1 MQHTKRPFVRKLAA
15 SVISGSLAVS
25 MPVMA
30 GGIPVFDGAAVAQ
43 AINQGIQM
51 KEQIDNQI
59 EQITQLKNQVNALT
73 SQNNYG
79 NMLKTLAQE
88 HLPNDW
94 KDFYATLGKTNNQ
107 DLLKGKSYDP
117 KAAANNLSKQFDLM
131 LKAAQDSEIRMDN
144 LNKLMA
150 EVNRTQD
157 AKAAADL
164 GNRIAVERAIIS
176 QNQTNLDTMWRMFE
190 MQRKINGKQQ
200 RAAMACAN
208 AKRAGVTVSGC

>member
-1 MQHTKRPFVRKLAA
+1 MQNTKKPLVRKLAA
-15 SVISGSLAVS
+15 VLISGSLAVS
-25 MPVMA
+25 LPVMA
-30 GGIPVFDGAAVAQ
+30 GGIPVFDGVAVAQ
-43 AINQGIQM
+43 AIQQGIQM
-51 KEQIDNQI
+51 AEQIQNQVKQI
-59 EQITQLKNQVNALT
+59 EQLKKQAQALT
-73 SQNNYG
+73 SRNNYG
-79 NMLKTLAQE
+79 NMFNTQAREQ
-88 HLPNDW
+88 LPNDW
-94 KDFYATLGKTNNQ
+94 KDFYDALGKANNQ

-131 LKAAQDSEIRMDN
+131 LKAARDSEIRMDN

-190 MQRKINGKQQ
+190 MQKENNRKQL
-200 RAAMACAN
+200 RMAVRCSK
-208 AKRAGVTVSGC
+208 AKRADIKVNDC